1 VTGDKVADLVVV
13 RGAALTITRGVG
25 DGTFD
30 TNAVVL
36 TGAWTDMTHF
46 DFGDL
51 NSDGKPDLVVGGQSI
66 SVVFR
71 Q

>member
-1 VTGDKVADLVVV
+1 MRHQRDGLGIHQHRK
-13 RGAALTITRGVG
+13 VG

-36 TGAWTDMTHF
+36 TGSWSELTHF

-51 NSDGKPDLVVGGQSI
+51 NADGKPDLVVGGQSI